1 MKSMPSSA
9 SRFPLTFL
17 SRLRFP
23 QLFGI
28 LAALLML
35 DLMTPDPLPWLD
47 EAFLFVVTLMV
58 GALRRPEEEVS
69 PSGEQGPFGKPPEKN
84 VTPPAPPPAP

>member
-1 MKSMPSSA
+1 MSSMSSPL
-9 SRFPLTFL
+9 SRLPLTFL

-58 GALRRPEEEVS
+58 GALRRPEEEDDS
-69 PSGEQGPFGKPPEKN
+69 PEGGKPPEKN
-84 VTPPAPPPAP
+84 VTPPAPPPTS

>member
-1 MKSMPSSA
+1 MSSMSSPL
-9 SRFPLTFL
+9 SRFPLAFL

-58 GALRRPEEEVS
+58 GALRRPEDEES
-69 PSGEQGPFGKPPEKN
+69 DPGKPAEKN

>member
-1 MKSMPSSA
+1 MSSMPSPI

-28 LAALLML
+28 LAALLFL

-58 GALRRPEEEVS
+58 GALRRPEEE
-69 PSGEQGPFGKPPEKN
+69 GEPVDVGKPPEKN
-84 VTPPAPPPAP
+84 VTPPAPPPAR